1 MSDPNLRE
9 DQEAA
14 QPKRRAQLRVR
25 VDSLRRS
32 RSSSIF
38 GFAEIAGLAASLVL
52 LITVVIAY
60 LFFLIPSRT
69 RLADL
74 QHERDGLQTK
84 LRRSQEGMQ
93 QELDTHASVE
103 NLTKSIDDFE
113 TNRLNERN
121 AGRMLLYSQLN
132 TLIRRNGLR
141 NTSGPTYV
149 SLEALG
155 TDGKAPTSNA
165 TKAGNAKLQS
175 IYPGIGVGVTVEGQ
189 YQNLRHFLRDIEA
202 SNQFLVINA
211 VELESVTDTNARTV
225 SPAAAMPGTAPLAT
239 PGDNASPR
247 GSLVSLRLNMA
258 AYFRRGEAGANSLPA
273 NETR

>member
-9 DQEAA
+9 NQEASA
-14 QPKRRAQLRVR
+14 KTNRRAQLRVR

-38 GFAEIAGLAASLVL
+38 GVAEIAGLAASLVL
-52 LITVVIAY
+52 LIVVVIAY
-60 LFFLIPSRT
+60 LFFLTPART

-74 QHERDGLQTK
+74 QREREQLQTK
-84 LRRSQEGMQ
+84 LRHSQEGVQ
-93 QELDTHASVE
+93 QEIDTHTSVA
-103 NLTKSIDDFE
+103 NLTGSIDDFE
-113 TNRLNERN
+113 TNRLSDRN
-121 AGRMLLYSQLN
+121 AGRMVLYSQLN

-155 TDGKAPTSNA
+155 ADGKTTASN
-165 TKAGNAKLQS
+165 TVKGGNAKLQS

-189 YQNLRHFLRDIEA
+189 YQSLRHFLRDIEA

-211 VELESVTDTNARTV
+211 VELEGVTDTNARTV
-225 SPAAAMPGTAPLAT
+225 SAADTTLGTT
-239 PGDNASPR
+239 PVDNASPR

-258 AYFRRGEAGANSLPA
+258 AYFRRGEAGANLIPA